1 MTTKPSLSFSHT
13 YHQFDPKLSAF
24 AVLHIAF
31 LVIFHSARSRLREQK
46 MGGEALHLD
55 PLKNI
60 SGSGSVTLRNV
71 LASCIDFSL
80 SKSISSARGAF
91 VRANGKKTQFR

>member
-1 MTTKPSLSFSHT
+1 
-13 YHQFDPKLSAF
+13 
-24 AVLHIAF
+24 
-31 LVIFHSARSRLREQK
+31 